1 MDSLDKSEEYY
12 HILLIINHDLTQMSD
27 FGMKKIPKNEETK
40 IKQTNNNNDDDDDDD
55 DDKNKI
61 NKTKNHVSEKRAII
75 IQHRV

>member
-1 MDSLDKSEEYY
+1 MDSLDNSEENY

-40 IKQTNNNNDDDDDDD
+40 IKQTNNNNNDDD

-61 NKTKNHVSEKRAII
+61 NKTKNHVSDKRAII